1 MKKRIEKNRVGKG
14 WRERERKK
22 KVRERERRQVVR
34 QRQRLPMIT
43 RQVGRG
49 GPGEQCRQVQQVK
62 YECN

>member
-1 MKKRIEKNRVGKG
+1 MI
-14 WRERERKK
+14 KK
-22 KVRERERRQVVR
+22 KEKGVGEGGEHQVVR
-34 QRQRLPMIT
+34 QRQGLPVIT